1 MGQDSVNIGVME
13 MRTRVILLALA
24 CFMAGLVILPY
35 NSIAQPEGFELWSDG
50 EFGISITYPETWTID
65 ERPETINVPCIVEAP
80 HSEFEDYDSFGAFVM
95 PVYIGEGYFNS
106 VSDLADVWLGTVKD
120 DWRIF
125 NLHGREMFETHQG
138 FPVVRLTYSIVD
150 EEDNNIEWL
159 VWLVL
164 TETNKK
170 AWVVGYCSRESSND
184 NHAEASDIISNMEF
198 TD

>member
-1 MGQDSVNIGVME
+1 

-24 CFMAGLVILPY
+24 CFTAGAVILPF
-35 NSIAQPEGFELWSDG
+35 NSIDQPEGFELWSDG

-80 HSEFEDYDSFGAFVM
+80 FSEFEDYDSFGAFVM

-120 DWRIF
+120 DWSNF
-125 NLHGREMFETHQG
+125 NSLGREMFVTHQG
-138 FPVVRLTYSIVD
+138 FPVVQLRYSIRD
-150 EEDNNIEWL
+150 QEDNRIDWL
-159 VWLVL
+159 VWLIL

-170 AWVVGYCSRESSND
+170 AWVVGYCSREYFKTNYT
-184 NHAEASDIISNMEF
+184 EAYGVISTAEF